1 MLSFTEWL
9 KVEKRMKKK
18 KEKSDESRGNQTHGE
33 SGNFHQQGQALRG
46 NPQVAQQTVH
56 VFAVPEL

>member
-9 KVEKRMKKK
+9 KVEARIKKK
-18 KEKSDESRGNQTHGE
+18 KEKEDEPRGNQTHGE
-33 SGNFHQQGQALRG
+33 SGNFNQQRQTAGG
-46 NPQVAQQTVH
+46 NSKISQQTIH

>member
-18 KEKSDESRGNQTHGE
+18 KEKSDEPRGNQTYGE
-33 SGNFHQQGQALRG
+33 GGNFNQQGQAARG
-46 NPQVAQQTVH
+46 NSQIPQQTVH

>member
-1 MLSFTEWL
+1 MLAFTEWVL
-9 KVEKRMKKK
+9 RAKRKKK
-18 KEKSDESRGNQTHGE
+18 KDEQRSSQTHGE
-33 SGNFHQQGQALRG
+33 SGNLNQQGEVARG

>member
-1 MLSFTEWL
+1 MLSLSEWL
-9 KVEKRMKKK
+9 KVKKRMKKK
-18 KEKSDESRGNQTHGE
+18 KENGDEPRGNQTHGE
-33 SGNFHQQGQALRG
+33 GGNLHQQGQATRG

>member
-9 KVEKRMKKK
+9 KVEERMKKK
-18 KEKSDESRGNQTHGE
+18 KDKNDESRGNKTYGE
-33 SGNFHQQGQALRG
+33 VGNLNQQREVTRG
-46 NPQVAQQTVH
+46 NSQVTQQTVH